1 MMLVQ
6 LRELKIRTLGPFL
19 ILLTCQRFSDHTP
32 LPSYLR
38 LFFFHHPLSSVYS
51 CEKLGSKQQN
61 LYITNEHLEMA
72 CMFHWR
78 KPGIFSQLFHQIVYL
93 AVPWAQILSI
103 SWGTFFNLQ
112 LLVLLNNYVQKI
124 NAASCDDHCAPFT
137 WCVVST
143 KLLKWDKISHGMQ
156 ESLFFTSCRPSTP
169 LNPAS
174 QEKTQGLTTGLVVP
188 GWHRSWLDFSYE
200 EAGKALIP

>member
-38 LFFFHHPLSSVYS
+38 LFFFPPPFVFCL
-51 CEKLGSKQQN
+51 
-61 LYITNEHLEMA
+61 
-72 CMFHWR
+72 
-78 KPGIFSQLFHQIVYL
+78 QLWKIRIQAAKSLHNK
-93 AVPWAQILSI
+93 WAFRDGLHVSLKETRHILSI
-103 SWGTFFNLQ
+103 ISSDRVSSSSLGSNTQHFLRDIFFYLQ

-156 ESLFFTSCRPSTP
+156 ESLFFTSCRPLHSP
-169 LNPAS
+169 QSSISEDP
-174 QEKTQGLTTGLVVP
+174 GLDNWSGCSRV
-188 GWHRSWLDFSYE
+188 
-200 EAGKALIP
+200 A